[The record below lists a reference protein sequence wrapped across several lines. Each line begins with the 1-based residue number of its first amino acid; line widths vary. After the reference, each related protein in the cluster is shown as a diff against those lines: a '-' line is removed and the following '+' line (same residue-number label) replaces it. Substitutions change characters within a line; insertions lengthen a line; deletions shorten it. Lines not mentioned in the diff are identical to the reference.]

1 MSKDSCNVFVI
12 SDTHFWH
19 KNIIEY
25 ENRPFKDL
33 IDMEQKMVE
42 LWNNKVM
49 PDDIIYILGDFSF
62 GNIEKTENTL
72 KKLNGH
78 KILVLGNHDNV
89 IKKNKFDKFLF
100 DVITNFVD
108 TEIFGIGFLMCHY
121 PLAVGDWSKINLY
134 GHIHS
139 NKGNHRVDNLPENSY
154 NCCADVN
161 NYTPVNIKDIIKLK
175 INTLKV
181 SE

>member
-1 MSKDSCNVFVI
+1 MAEIFVI

-19 KNIIEY
+19 KNVIEY

-33 IDMEQKMVE
+33 NDMEEKMVE
-42 LWNNKVM
+42 LWNGKVR
-49 PDDIIYILGDFSF
+49 PEDTVYILGDFSF

-72 KKLNGH
+72 KKLNGK
-78 KILVLGNHDNV
+78 KILVLGNHDSV
-89 IKKNKFDKFLF
+89 VRKQKFNKSLF
-100 DVITNFVD
+100 ETITNFIDDKIYDV
-108 TEIFGIGFLMCHY
+108 GFLMCHY

-139 NKGNHRVDNLPENSY
+139 NNGSHKVDKLPENSF

-161 NYTPVNIKDIIKLK
+161 NYTPVNIKDIIALK
-175 INTLKV
+175 QHTLKTY
-181 SE
+181 